1 MMRTGKPILAS
12 AVLACALAFAAAVQP
27 AADALAAVEEGTP
40 ATAARTIPV
49 APVDPGST
57 AGRIVLGVAD
67 WLEQRLGSG
76 SKDVRLALDAPMW
89 AEERDG
95 TYILHLPGARLVEPS
110 VPLVQWALGD
120 LAVAV
125 TPRGEAA
132 YNFETALPPVIDKG
146 EERLTLDQGT
156 VSGTWRSDLEVT
168 TRLEANATNLQLSE
182 SKGARTVE
190 TVSLGALAVEDRLVE
205 GDDGL
210 WNGRSAFSLSNL
222 EGEGFALGRLDAAS
236 SFEDFSRDL
245 ALHMRG
251 DFSALTG
258 GMGGP
263 TALAD
268 LLTPLMDSHWGRSE
282 MTIALHDLTASGDD
296 TGLSGAGT
304 LSLGRLEWHVDLD
317 GRAELTDLATRI
329 AAFDLQLGGAAAAE
343 IPPALQPH
351 AATLDIALTR
361 LPVRRIADALSGL
374 AKRDGA
380 AQFGD
385 EPMMEVILDHLDA
398 ADSSLE
404 IRNIHLVTSSCEFR
418 AEGRLQVE
426 PASVFGVIGR
436 LDARIRGL
444 SALMALA
451 AEEGDE
457 EAVALLIVLQGLGRP
472 VFEEGADEAAYA
484 FEIDLRRDGTV
495 TVNGIPF
502 DMLLG
507 DLSLQ

>member
-1 MMRTGKPILAS
+1 MESARRTLAGT
-12 AVLACALAFAAAVQP
+12 VLACALALAGAVLP
-27 AADALAAVEEGTP
+27 VSAALAALEEGAP
-40 ATAARTIPV
+40 VPAARAIPV
-49 APVDPGST
+49 APVDAGST

-76 SKDVRLALDAPMW
+76 SQGVRLALDAPMW

-95 TYILHLPGARLVEPS
+95 TYILHLPGARLVETS

-125 TPRGEAA
+125 TPQGEAS
-132 YNFETALPPVIDKG
+132 YDFETALPPVIDKD
-146 EERLTLDQGT
+146 EDRLTIGAGT
-156 VSGTWRSDLEVT
+156 VSGTWRSDLDVT
-168 TRLEANATNLQLSE
+168 TRLQANATNLRLSE
-182 SKGARTVE
+182 GKGAQVVE
-190 TVSLGALAVEDRLVE
+190 SVSLGALTVEDRLVE

-210 WNGRSAFSLSNL
+210 WDGRSAFSLSNL
-222 EGEGFALGRLDAAS
+222 EGEGFALGRLEAS
-236 SFEDFSRDL
+236 GSFEDFDRDL

-251 DFSALTG
+251 DFGALTG

-268 LLTPLMDSHWGRSE
+268 LLTPLMDSRWGRSE
-282 MTIALHDLTASGDD
+282 MTIALHDLTVTGDD
-296 TGLSGAGT
+296 AGLSGAGEF
-304 LSLGRLEWHVDLD
+304 SLGRLEWHVDLD

-329 AAFDLQLGGAAAAE
+329 AAADLRLSGEATAE
-343 IPPALQPH
+343 IPPALMPR
-351 AATLDIALTR
+351 AATVDVALKR

-404 IRNIHLVTSSCEFR
+404 IRDIHVVTPSCEFR
-418 AEGRLQVE
+418 AQGRLRVE

-436 LDARIRGL
+436 LDARVRGL
-444 SALMALA
+444 NALMALA

-457 EAVALLIVLQGLGRP
+457 DAVAFLIVLQGLGRP
-472 VFEEGADEAAYA
+472 IFEEGADEPSYA
-484 FEIDLRRDGTV
+484 FEIDLRRDGAV

-502 DMLLG
+502 DMLLTG
-507 DLSLQ
+507 GLSPQ

>member
-1 MMRTGKPILAS
+1 M
-12 AVLACALAFAAAVQP
+12 
-27 AADALAAVEEGTP
+27 AAVEEGTP
-40 ATAARTIPV
+40 APAARTIPV

-57 AGRIVLGVAD
+57 AGRIVLAVAD
-67 WLEQRLGSG
+67 WLEHRLGSG
-76 SKDVRLALDAPMW
+76 SQGVRLALDAPMS

-95 TYILHLPGARLVEPS
+95 TYVLHLPGARLMEPT
-110 VPLVQWALGD
+110 VPLVQWELGD

-125 TPRGEAA
+125 TPRGETT
-132 YNFETALPPVIDKG
+132 YDFETTLPPVIDKG
-146 EERLTLDQGT
+146 EERLTIGEGT
-156 VSGTWRSDLEVT
+156 VSGTWRSDLDVT
-168 TRLEANATNLQLSE
+168 TRLEADATNLRFSE

-190 TVSLGALAVEDRLVE
+190 TLSLGALAVEDRLVE

-210 WNGRSAFSLSNL
+210 WDGRSAFSLSNL
-222 EGEGFALGRLDAAS
+222 EGEGFALGQLDFAS
-236 SFEDFSRDL
+236 SFEDFDRDL
-245 ALHMRG
+245 APHMRG
-251 DFSALTG
+251 DFGAFAG
-258 GMGGP
+258 DMGGP

-282 MTIALHDLTASGDD
+282 MTIALHDLTATGDD

-304 LSLGRLEWHVDLD
+304 LSLSRLEWHVDLD

-329 AAFDLQLGGAAAAE
+329 VAADLRLGGAAAAE
-343 IPPALQPH
+343 IPPALLPR

-404 IRNIHLVTSSCEFR
+404 IRDIHVVTRSCEFR
-418 AEGRLQVE
+418 ADGRLQVE

-436 LDARIRGL
+436 LDARVRGL
-444 SALMALA
+444 NALMALA
-451 AEEGDE
+451 AAEGDE

-484 FEIDLRRDGTV
+484 FEIDLRRDGAV

>member
-1 MMRTGKPILAS
+1 MRSGKRILAG
-12 AVLACALAFAAAVQP
+12 AGLACALAFGAAVQP
-27 AADALAAVEEGTP
+27 AAVAMAAVEEGAP
-40 ATAARTIPV
+40 VSAARMIPV
-49 APVDPGST
+49 APVDAGST
-57 AGRIVLGVAD
+57 AGRIVLGVAG

-76 SKDVRLALDAPMW
+76 SEGVRLALDAPMW

-95 TYILHLPGARLVEPS
+95 TYVLHLPGARLVEPT
-110 VPLVQWALGD
+110 VPLVQWELGD

-125 TPRGEAA
+125 MPQGEAT
-132 YNFETALPPVIDKG
+132 YDFETALPPVIGSG
-146 EERLTLDQGT
+146 EQRLTIDEGK
-156 VSGTWRSDLEVT
+156 VSGTWRSDLEVA
-168 TRLEANATNLQLSE
+168 TRLEADATNLRLFEGQ
-182 SKGARTVE
+182 GAAMAEAVTV
-190 TVSLGALAVEDRLVE
+190 GALSLVDEMAE
-205 GDDGL
+205 GSDGL
-210 WNGRSAFSLSNL
+210 WDGRSAFGLSNL
-222 EGEGFALGRLDAAS
+222 EGEGFALGRLDFAS
-236 SFEDFSRDL
+236 SFEDFDRDL

-251 DFSALTG
+251 DFGDLTG

-282 MTIALHDLTASGDD
+282 MTIALHDLTASNDD

-329 AAFDLQLGGAAAAE
+329 MASDLWLGGEAAVE
-343 IPPALQPH
+343 IPPALMPRT
-351 AATLDIALTR
+351 ATLDIALTR
-361 LPVRRIADALSGL
+361 LPVRRIADSLSGL
-374 AKRDGA
+374 AKRDGT

-398 ADSSLE
+398 ADSSLV
-404 IRNIHLVTSSCEFR
+404 IRDIHIVTPSCEFR

-436 LDARIRGL
+436 VDARVRGL
-444 SALMALA
+444 NALMALA

-472 VFEEGADEAAYA
+472 VFEEGADEAFYA
-484 FEIDLRRDGTV
+484 FEIDLRRDGAV

>member
-1 MMRTGKPILAS
+1 MMRAGKRILAS
-12 AVLACALAFAAAVQP
+12 AVLACALAFAAAAQP
-27 AADALAAVEEGTP
+27 AAASLDAAEERAPTP
-40 ATAARTIPV
+40 AARAIPV
-49 APVDPGST
+49 VPVDPGST

-67 WLEQRLGSG
+67 WLEQRFGSG
-76 SKDVRLALDAPMW
+76 SRTVRLALDAPMW
-89 AEERDG
+89 TEERDG
-95 TYILHLPGARLVEPS
+95 TYILHLPGARLVEPA

-125 TPRGEAA
+125 TPRGEAT
-132 YNFETALPPVIDKG
+132 YDFETALPPVIDKG
-146 EERLTLDQGT
+146 EERLTIGKGT
-156 VSGTWRSDLEVT
+156 VSGTWRSDLEVA
-168 TRLEANATNLQLSE
+168 TRLEANATNLRLSE
-182 SKGARTVE
+182 GKGSTALE
-190 TVSLGALAVEDRLVE
+190 TVSVGTLALADEAVE
-205 GDDGL
+205 GADGL
-210 WNGRSAFSLSNL
+210 WDGRFSFALSDVS
-222 EGEGFALGRLDAAS
+222 GEGFRLGRLEAS
-236 SFEDFSRDL
+236 GSSEDFNRDL

-251 DFSALTG
+251 DFGALTG

-282 MTIALHDLTASGDD
+282 ITLALHDLTATGGD
-296 TGLSGAGT
+296 TGLSGGGT
-304 LSLGRLEWHVDLD
+304 LSLGKLEWHVDAD
-317 GRAELTDLATRI
+317 GRADLTNLATRI
-329 AAFDLQLGGAAAAE
+329 TAVDLRLGGEAAAE
-343 IPPALQPH
+343 IPPALLPH
-351 AATLDIALTR
+351 TATLDIALTR

-374 AKRDGA
+374 AKRDGV

-385 EPMMEVILDHLDA
+385 EPMMEVVLDHLDA

-404 IRNIHLVTSSCEFR
+404 IRDIHIVTPSCEFR

-436 LDARIRGL
+436 LDARVRGL

-451 AEEGDE
+451 VAEGE
-457 EAVALLIVLQGLGRP
+457 EDVVALLIALQGLGRP

-484 FEIDLRRDGTV
+484 FEIDLRRDGAV

-507 DLSLQ
+507 GLSPP